1 MNAIAT
7 RSITRLINGALAIKP
22 LASFAKDRARNMM
35 IKRAESIG
43 VYWLDEVAQLRSR
56 GSDAV
61 FNPIWEQERAEI
73 CDRTLAYP
81 DYYLTSFHAYEE
93 GNLGWEPALEATV
106 AAKAVHARLWPE
118 GDARGDI
125 RLRQSYLD
133 VLLEQLS
140 PAPGTIVD
148 LGCSTGLSTRAL
160 QAAYPQAAIT
170 GVELS
175 DYFLTVAQYQTNQPP
190 ANQDQTTS
198 ESRLAPPRVPNWLHA
213 PAEDTGLADQSADL
227 VSASLLFHELPT
239 SAALAVIHEAHRLL
253 RPGGHFAIMEMNPQS
268 EVYKKLPAY
277 VLTLL
282 KSTEPYLDQY
292 FALDLH
298 QALMDAGFA
307 QPSQRL
313 NTSRHRVVIAQKPN
327 SQT

>member
-1 MNAIAT
+1 MNAIAS

-22 LASFAKDRARNMM
+22 LANFAKDRARNMM

-43 VYWLDEVAQLRSR
+43 VYWLDEVAQLRAR
-56 GSDAV
+56 DGDAA

-73 CDRTLAYP
+73 CDRALTYP
-81 DYYLTSFHAYEE
+81 NYYLTSFHAYEE

-133 VLLEQLS
+133 VLLEQL
-140 PAPGTIVD
+140 PQTPETIVD
-148 LGCSTGLSTRAL
+148 LGCSTGLSTHAL
-160 QAAYPQAAIT
+160 QQAYPKAKII

-175 DYFLTVAQYQTNQPP
+175 DYFLTVANYQTNVALDSTQLTNSP
-190 ANQDQTTS
+190 Q
-198 ESRLAPPRVPNWLHA
+198 WLHA
-213 PAEDTGLADQSADL
+213 AAENTGLADSSVDL

-239 SAALAVIHEAHRLL
+239 SAALEIIREAYRIL
-253 RPGGHFAIMEMNPQS
+253 RPGGHFTIMEMNPQS

-298 QALMDAGFA
+298 QALMERGFS
-307 QPSQRL
+307 QPSQAT
-313 NTSRHRVVIAQKPN
+313 NTSRHRVVIAQKPA
-327 SQT
+327 

>member
-7 RSITRLINGALAIKP
+7 RSVTRLINGALAIKP
-22 LASFAKDRARNMM
+22 LANFAKDRARTMM

-56 GSDAV
+56 DSDQA
-61 FNPIWEQERAEI
+61 FNPIWEQERAEV
-73 CDRTLAYP
+73 CDRTLQYP

-125 RLRQSYLD
+125 RLRQSYLN
-133 VLLEQLS
+133 VLSEQL
-140 PAPGTIVD
+140 PQAPKTIVD

-160 QAAYPQAAIT
+160 QTAYPNATIT

-175 DYFLTVAQYQTNQPP
+175 DYFLTVARYQTNLAQ
-190 ANQDQTTS
+190 NSLDNKTS
-198 ESRLAPPRVPNWLHA
+198 TSTPKWLHA
-213 PAEDTGLADQSADL
+213 AAEHTGIADASVDL

-239 SAALAVIHEAHRLL
+239 PAAIEVIREAHRIL
-253 RPGGHFAIMEMNPQS
+253 RPGGHFTIMEMNPQS
-268 EVYKKLPAY
+268 EVYKKLPPY

-298 QALMDAGFA
+298 QAMIDQGFKPPT
-307 QPSQRL
+307 QTQNS
-313 NTSRHRVVIAQKPN
+313 SRHRVVVAQKPVLI
-327 SQT
+327 

>member
-7 RSITRLINGALAIKP
+7 RSINCLINGALAIKP
-22 LASFAKDRARNMM
+22 LANFAKDRARNMM

-43 VYWLDEVAQLRSR
+43 VYWLDEVAQLRTR
-56 GSDAV
+56 GGDME
-61 FNPIWEQERAEI
+61 FNPVWEKERQGI
-73 CDRTLAYP
+73 CDRTLTYP
-81 DYYLTSFHAYEE
+81 DYYLTSFHAYDE

-133 VLLEQLS
+133 VLLDQLPQP
-140 PAPGTIVD
+140 PATIVD

-160 QAAYPQAAIT
+160 QQTYPKAQIT
-170 GVELS
+170 GIDLS
-175 DYFLTVAQYQTNQPP
+175 DYFLTVARYQTINPVDNAHPP
-190 ANQDQTTS
+190 DG
-198 ESRLAPPRVPNWLHA
+198 APPITWLHA
-213 PAEDTGLADQSADL
+213 SAETTGLPANSVDL
-227 VSASLLFHELPT
+227 VSASLVFHELPQ
-239 SAALAVIHEAHRLL
+239 SAIQAVIQEAYRILS
-253 RPGGHFAIMEMNPQS
+253 PGGHFTIMEMNPQS

-292 FALDLH
+292 FSFDLH
-298 QALMDAGFA
+298 QAMVDVGFG
-307 QPSQRL
+307 QPTETRNS
-313 NTSRHRVVIAQKPN
+313 SRHRVVIAKKP
-327 SQT
+327 

>member
-1 MNAIAT
+1 MNNAIAT
-7 RSITRLINGALAIKP
+7 RSITGLINRALAIKP
-22 LASFAKDRARNMM
+22 LANFAKDRARNMM

-43 VYWLDEVAQLRSR
+43 VYWLDEVAKLRSR
-56 GSDAV
+56 GGNGAL
-61 FNPIWEQERAEI
+61 NPLWEQERAAI
-73 CDRTLAYP
+73 CDRTLTYP

-118 GDARGDI
+118 GDARGDV

-133 VLLEQLS
+133 ALAERL
-140 PAPGTIVD
+140 PTAPESIVD
-148 LGCSTGLSTRAL
+148 LGCSTGLSTCAL
-160 QAAYPQAAIT
+160 QSAYPHAHIT

-175 DYFLTVAQYQTNQPP
+175 DYFLTVAQYQTR
-190 ANQDQTTS
+190 AS
-198 ESRLAPPRVPNWLHA
+198 AAAPQWRHA
-213 PAEDTGLADQSADL
+213 AAEQTGLSGQSVDL

-239 SAALAVIHEAHRLL
+239 SAALDVIREAHRLL
-253 RPGGHFAIMEMNPQS
+253 KPGGHFAIMEMNPQS

-292 FALDLH
+292 FSLDLH
-298 QALMDAGFA
+298 QALMDAGFN
-307 QPSQRL
+307 QPSQQI
-313 NTSRHRVVIAQKPN
+313 NTSRHRVVIAQKTGAA
-327 SQT
+327 S

>member
-1 MNAIAT
+1 MNAIAS
-7 RSITRLINGALAIKP
+7 RSITHLINGALAIKP
-22 LASFAKDRARNMM
+22 LANFAKERARTMM

-43 VYWLDEVAQLRSR
+43 VHWLDEVAQLRSR
-56 GSDAV
+56 GGDAT
-61 FNPIWEQERAEI
+61 FNPLWEQERAEI
-73 CDRTLAYP
+73 CDRTLTYP

-118 GDARGDI
+118 GDSRGDI

-133 VLLEQLS
+133 VLLEQL
-140 PAPGTIVD
+140 PQAPETIVD
-148 LGCSTGLSTRAL
+148 LGCSTGLSTCAL
-160 QAAYPQAAIT
+160 QEAYPNARIT

-175 DYFLTVAQYQTNQPP
+175 DYFLTVAKYQTN
-190 ANQDQTTS
+190 
-198 ESRLAPPRVPNWLHA
+198 LALDSIGAINSPNWLHA
-213 PAEDTGLADQSADL
+213 AAENTGLTGNSVDL
-227 VSASLLFHELPT
+227 VSASLIFHELPT
-239 SAALAVIHEAHRLL
+239 SAALEVIREAYRIL

-268 EVYKKLPAY
+268 EVYRKLPAY

-298 QALMDAGFA
+298 QALIDRGFHH
-307 QPSQRL
+307 PSQNL
-313 NTSRHRVVIAQKPN
+313 NSSRHRVIIAQK
-327 SQT
+327 T

>member
-1 MNAIAT
+1 MNNAIAT
-7 RSITRLINGALAIKP
+7 RSITGLINRALAIKP
-22 LASFAKDRARNMM
+22 LANFAKDRARNMM

-43 VYWLDEVAQLRSR
+43 VYWLNEVVQLRAR
-56 GSDAV
+56 GGDAV
-61 FNPIWEQERAEI
+61 FNPVWEQERAEI
-73 CDRTLAYP
+73 CDRTLTYP

-118 GDARGDI
+118 GDARGDV

-133 VLLEQLS
+133 VLLNTL
-140 PAPGTIVD
+140 PTAPETIVD
-148 LGCSTGLSTRAL
+148 LGCSTGLSTRAM
-160 QAAYPQAAIT
+160 QAAYPQAQIT

-175 DYFLTVAQYQTNQPP
+175 DYFLTVAQYQTKATADGSQPP
-190 ANQDQTTS
+190 
-198 ESRLAPPRVPNWLHA
+198 RWLHA
-213 PAEDTGLADQSADL
+213 AAENTGLADESVDL
-227 VSASLLFHELPT
+227 VSASLLFHELPA
-239 SAALAVIHEAHRLL
+239 SAALDVICEAYRIL
-253 RPGGHFAIMEMNPQS
+253 RPGGHFTIMEMNPQS
-268 EVYKKLPAY
+268 EVYKQLPAY

-307 QPSQRL
+307 KPSQTT
-313 NTSRHRVVIAQKPN
+313 NTSRHRVVIAQKLSP
-327 SQT
+327 TATTI

>member
-1 MNAIAT
+1 MNAIAS

-22 LASFAKDRARNMM
+22 LANFAKDRARNMM
-35 IKRAESIG
+35 IKRAELIG

-56 GSDAV
+56 GDDEGL
-61 FNPIWEQERAEI
+61 NPMWEKERQEI
-73 CDRTLAYP
+73 CDRNLTYP
-81 DYYLTSFHAYEE
+81 NYYLTSFHAYEE
-93 GNLGWEPALEATV
+93 GNLGWTPALEATV

-133 VLLEQLS
+133 VLLKQL
-140 PAPGTIVD
+140 PQPPEKIVD

-160 QAAYPQAAIT
+160 QEAYLHAQIT

-175 DYFLTVAQYQTNQPP
+175 DYFLAVAQYQTKLKTDGTAATHTP
-190 ANQDQTTS
+190 TW
-198 ESRLAPPRVPNWLHA
+198 RHA
-213 PAEDTGLADQSADL
+213 AAENTGLANNSVDL

-239 SAALAVIHEAHRLL
+239 AAALEVIREAYRIL
-253 RPGGHFAIMEMNPQS
+253 RPGGHFTIMEMNPQS

-298 QALMDAGFA
+298 QALRDVGFA
-307 QPSQRL
+307 EPSQAI
-313 NTSRHRVVIAQKPN
+313 NTSRHRVVIAKKPD
-327 SQT
+327 

>member
-7 RSITRLINGALAIKP
+7 RSVNRLINGVLAIKP
-22 LASFAKDRARNMM
+22 LANFAKERARTMM

-43 VYWLDEVAQLRSR
+43 VYWLNEVAQLRSR
-56 GSDAV
+56 GSDTAL
-61 FNPIWEQERAEI
+61 NPMWEKEREGI
-73 CDRTLAYP
+73 CDRTLTYP

-93 GNLGWEPALEATV
+93 GNLGWKPALEATV

-118 GDARGDI
+118 GDARGDS

-133 VLLEQLS
+133 ILQEQL
-140 PAPGTIVD
+140 PQAPETIVD
-148 LGCSTGLSTRAL
+148 LGCSTGLSTLAL
-160 QAAYPQAAIT
+160 QAAYPNAAVT

-175 DYFLTVAQYQTNQPP
+175 DYFLTVAQYQTN
-190 ANQDQTTS
+190 
-198 ESRLAPPRVPNWLHA
+198 LAVDSPSRVPQWLHTA
-213 PAEDTGLADQSADL
+213 AEDTGMADQSVDL

-239 SAALAVIHEAHRLL
+239 SAALDVIREAHRIL
-253 RPGGHFAIMEMNPQS
+253 RPGGHFTIMEMNPQS

-298 QALMDAGFA
+298 QALIDVGFSR
-307 QPSQRL
+307 PSQTI
-313 NTSRHRVVIAQKPN
+313 NTSRHRVVITQKP
-327 SQT
+327 

>member
-7 RSITRLINGALAIKP
+7 RSINRLINGALAVKP
-22 LASFAKDRARNMM
+22 LAHFARDRARNMM

-56 GSDAV
+56 GGNAD

-73 CDRTLAYP
+73 CDRTLTYP
-81 DYYLTSFHAYEE
+81 DYYLTSFHAYDE
-93 GNLGWEPALEATV
+93 GNLGWDPALEATV

-125 RLRQSYLD
+125 RLRQSYMD
-133 VLLEQLS
+133 VLLDQIAS
-140 PAPGTIVD
+140 APETIVD
-148 LGCSTGLSTRAL
+148 FGCSTGLSTFAL
-160 QAAYPQAAIT
+160 QATYPDAQIT

-175 DYFLTVAQYQTNQPP
+175 DYFLTVARYQT
-190 ANQDQTTS
+190 A
-198 ESRLAPPRVPNWLHA
+198 SRQGKAFPNWIHA
-213 PAEDTGLADQSADL
+213 AAERTGLDAQSVDL

-239 SAALAVIHEAHRLL
+239 AAALEVLREAHRIL
-253 RPGGHFAIMEMNPQS
+253 RPGGHFTILEMNPQS

-292 FALDLH
+292 FSLDLH
-298 QALMDAGFA
+298 GALMAAGFC
-307 QPSQRL
+307 QPSQTI
-313 NTSRHRVVIAQKPN
+313 NTSRHRVVIAQKP
-327 SQT
+327 S

>member
-7 RSITRLINGALAIKP
+7 RSVNRLINGALAIKP
-22 LASFAKDRARNMM
+22 LANFAKDRARNMM

-43 VYWLDEVAQLRSR
+43 VYWLDEVDKLRSR
-56 GSDAV
+56 GSNNTL
-61 FNPIWEQERAEI
+61 NPIWEKEREEI
-73 CDRTLAYP
+73 CDRTLTYP

-133 VLLEQLS
+133 VLLEKLPQ
-140 PAPGTIVD
+140 APETIVD

-160 QAAYPQAAIT
+160 QEAYPNAKIT
-170 GVELS
+170 GIDLS
-175 DYFLTVAQYQTNQPP
+175 DYFLTVARYQTTNRGAQGASPI
-190 ANQDQTTS
+190 
-198 ESRLAPPRVPNWLHA
+198 NWLHA
-213 PAEDTGLADQSADL
+213 SAETTGLPANSVDL
-227 VSASLLFHELPT
+227 VSASLIFHELPQT
-239 SAALAVIHEAHRLL
+239 AIRAVIQEAYRIL
-253 RPGGHFAIMEMNPQS
+253 RPGGHFTIMEMNPQS
-268 EVYKKLPAY
+268 EVYRKLPAY

-298 QALMDAGFA
+298 QALMDGGFS
-307 QPSQRL
+307 QPNQTL
-313 NTSRHRVVIAQKPN
+313 NTSRHRVVIAPK
-327 SQT
+327 SH

>member
-7 RSITRLINGALAIKP
+7 RSVNRLINGALAIKP
-22 LASFAKDRARNMM
+22 LANFAKNRARNMM

-56 GSDAV
+56 GSDRS
-61 FNPIWEQERAEI
+61 FNPVWEDERAKI
-73 CDRTLAYP
+73 CDRTLTYP

-118 GDARGDI
+118 GDARGDV

-133 VLLEQLS
+133 VLLEQL
-140 PAPGTIVD
+140 PQAPETIVD
-148 LGCSTGLSTRAL
+148 LGCSTGLSTVAM
-160 QAAYPQAAIT
+160 QTAYPNAAIT

-175 DYFLTVAQYQTNQPP
+175 DYFLTVANYQTDVASLGIVKRP
-190 ANQDQTTS
+190 T
-198 ESRLAPPRVPNWLHA
+198 WLHA
-213 PAEDTGLADQSADL
+213 AAENTGLADSSVDL

-239 SAALAVIHEAHRLL
+239 SAAQVVMHEAYRIL
-253 RPGGHFAIMEMNPQS
+253 RSGGHFTIMEMNPQS

-298 QALMDAGFA
+298 QSLMDAGFS
-307 QPSQRL
+307 QPSQTT
-313 NTSRHRVVIAQKPN
+313 NTSRHRVVIAQKP
-327 SQT
+327 